1 VSDRRAFLDRGVGE
15 TRGVVTLDGRPER
28 LLIHRDDDDPF
39 LRVGARVVARVAQ
52 VDAALATAFV
62 DLGQGRQAV
71 LNFRP
76 DEKPVR
82 GAALELEV
90 RTEPRRGKLA
100 TLRPLGPAEG
110 APRLIAPAPEVAEL
124 VSRLA
129 RVPTLTEGRAAR
141 EQADAAEAEAL
152 EMLHPLPGG
161 GEIAIEPTRALV
173 AVDVDVGARGGSDAK
188 RVTRAANLA
197 ALAEAARLLRL
208 KGLGGLV
215 VIDLAGRGHEA
226 TALLAAAR
234 LAFAPD
240 NPGVAMGQ
248 IGRFG
253 TLELT
258 LPRRERSV
266 IERLLGEDGHPT
278 ALALAHRLMRRL
290 LAEGEAQGGARLVAR
305 CAPDVADAARSLA
318 PGLAARIGARFEIE
332 AQPAFS
338 RDRLDVAAR

>member
-1 VSDRRAFLDRGVGE
+1 MSDRRAFLDRGVGE

-266 IERLLGEDGHPT
+266 IERLLGEDGQPT

>member
-1 VSDRRAFLDRGVGE
+1 
-15 TRGVVTLDGRPER
+15 
-28 LLIHRDDDDPF
+28 
-39 LRVGARVVARVAQ
+39 
-52 VDAALATAFV
+52 
-62 DLGQGRQAV
+62 
-71 LNFRP
+71 
-76 DEKPVR
+76 
-82 GAALELEV
+82 
-90 RTEPRRGKLA
+90 
-100 TLRPLGPAEG
+100 
-110 APRLIAPAPEVAEL
+110 LIAPAPEVAEL

-129 RVPTLTEGRAAR
+129 RAPTLTEGRAAR
-141 EQADAAEAEAL
+141 EQADSAEAEAL
-152 EMLHPLPGG
+152 EVLHPLPGG

-215 VIDLAGRGHEA
+215 VIDLAGRGHDA
-226 TALLAAAR
+226 TSLLAAAR

-278 ALALAHRLMRRL
+278 AQALAHRLMRRL